1 MAIGGDITEIKWS
14 HPTLGSGKWYPKAG
28 EDSTFDMGGFRSAD
42 DTSMIDGGGNMID
55 QINRVRPSLEVT
67 IANNLNYTKNQREY
81 QNAIDLAK
89 NAVLG
94 EYIITHISG
103 SVFKL
108 TGKPVG
114 DIQFNANAG
123 TFTVKLSGN
132 SMTQTQ

>member
-1 MAIGGDITEIKWS
+1 MAIGGDIKEIAYK
-14 HPTLGSGKWYPKAG
+14 HPKVGSGIWYPKAG

-42 DTSMIDGGGNMID
+42 DNAMIDGGGNMID

-89 NAVLG
+89 SPVLTTFV
-94 EYIITHISG
+94 ISHISKA
-103 SVFKL
+103 VFKME
-108 TGKPVG
+108 GKPVG

-123 TFTVKLSGN
+123 TFTLKLSG
-132 SMTQTQ
+132 SQMIQTQ